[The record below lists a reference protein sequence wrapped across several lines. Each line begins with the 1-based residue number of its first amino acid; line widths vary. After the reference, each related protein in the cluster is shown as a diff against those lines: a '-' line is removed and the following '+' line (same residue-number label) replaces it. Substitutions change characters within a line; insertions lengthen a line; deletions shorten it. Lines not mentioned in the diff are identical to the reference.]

1 MSFTAA
7 AGGADSLELRSIVV
21 WLGIDLFWK
30 RRVPGAAVVVEHP
43 RGVWLTPRGS
53 VCLVE

>member
-43 RGVWLTPRGS
+43 RGVWLTPRGL